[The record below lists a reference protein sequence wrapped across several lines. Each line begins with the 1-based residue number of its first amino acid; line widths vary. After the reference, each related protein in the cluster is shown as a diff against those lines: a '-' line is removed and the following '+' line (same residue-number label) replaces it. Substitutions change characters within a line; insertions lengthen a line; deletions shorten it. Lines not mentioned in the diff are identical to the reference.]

1 MPRRKVDGSF
11 CDLFLLLIEVP
22 MSSKQYIARV
32 NAHMSLHAQLLAAL
46 DKAINEI
53 GQKQVALSLIDKVK
67 AAA

>member
-1 MPRRKVDGSF
+1 
-11 CDLFLLLIEVP
+11 

>member
-1 MPRRKVDGSF
+1 
-11 CDLFLLLIEVP
+11 
-22 MSSKQYIARV
+22 MSSKQYIASV

-67 AAA
+67 TAA